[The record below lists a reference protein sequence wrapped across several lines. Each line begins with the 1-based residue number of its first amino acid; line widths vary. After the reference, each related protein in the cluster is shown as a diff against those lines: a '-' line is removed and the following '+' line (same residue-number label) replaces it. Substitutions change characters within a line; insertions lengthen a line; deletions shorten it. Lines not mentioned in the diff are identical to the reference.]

1 MRKRITAGI
10 LALALLLAFA
20 PAALAA
26 ASPLLRISA
35 PETLPAVGKTFTVTA
50 ELSDNPGMTALECTL
65 AFDAARVECT
75 GVTTGSMLR
84 GMLTAVNERYSA
96 SSAKVVAAAADAATG
111 NGTVATFTFRVLAGG
126 DANFRLTDIVFG
138 DRDLHVI
145 QMFEYY
151 LMFHCDSETV
161 TGDVREV
168 GGVFVKS
175 AETAAGKDNTGES
188 SETGAGET
196 PAAAASGTT
205 FSDVPASF
213 WGYSAIERAAGAGLA
228 GGFPDGTFRPNAAV
242 SRAQFVQMLW
252 NLAGKPKASAAAV
265 FTDVPADAWYLPA
278 LSWAVEAGCAGGVGG
293 GRFDP
298 NGSVTRQQAAAML
311 FRYAGGQSGGEALFA
326 GIYDAQYSDSAAIA
340 AWAKPAMYWAVFHEV
355 ISGVGADRIAPTAP
369 ATRAQVAAILLR
381 YLDQNTGEEE
391 A

>member
-1 MRKRITAGI
+1 MKKRITAGI

-26 ASPLLRISA
+26 TSPLLRVSA
-35 PETLPAVGKTFTVTA
+35 PEELPAVGKTFTVTA

-75 GVTTGSMLR
+75 GVSTGSVLG
-84 GMLTAVNERYSA
+84 GMLTATNESYSA
-96 SSAKVVAAAADAATG
+96 NSAKVVAASASAVTG
-111 NGTVATFTFRVLAGG
+111 GGTVAAFTFRVLSGG

-138 DRDLHVI
+138 DSDCNEISCR
-145 QMFEYY
+145 
-151 LMFHCDSETV
+151 T
-161 TGDVREV
+161 
-168 GGVFVKS
+168 
-175 AETAAGKDNTGES
+175 ETAAGKDNTGES
-188 SETGAGET
+188 NESGTTAAPTTPAET
-196 PAAAASGTT
+196 PAATT

-213 WGYSAIERAAGAGLA
+213 WGYSAIERAASTGLA

-252 NLAGKPKASAAAV
+252 NMAGKPEAASTAS
-265 FTDVPADAWYLPA
+265 FTDVPTDAWYLPA
-278 LSWAVEAGCAGGVGG
+278 LSWAVETGCAGGVGG
-293 GRFDP
+293 GRFSP
-298 NGSVTRQQAAAML
+298 NGSVTRQQAMAML
-311 FRYAGGQSGGEALFA
+311 FRYAGGQSGGEALFTSV
-326 GIYDAQYSDSAAIA
+326 YDAQFADSAAIA
-340 AWAKPAMYWAVFHEV
+340 AWAKPAVYWAVFHEV

>member
-1 MRKRITAGI
+1 MKKRITAGI

-26 ASPLLRISA
+26 TSPLLRVSA
-35 PETLPAVGKTFTVTA
+35 PEEFPAVGKTFTVTA
-50 ELSDNPGMTALECTL
+50 ELSGNPGMTALECTL

-75 GVTTGSMLR
+75 GVTTGSVLG
-84 GMLTAVNERYSA
+84 GMLTATNESYSA
-96 SSAKVVAAAADAATG
+96 SSAKVVAASASAVTG
-111 NGTVATFTFRVLAGG
+111 NGTVATFTFRVLSDG

-138 DRDLHVI
+138 DRDCEEI
-145 QMFEYY
+145 A
-151 LMFHCDSETV
+151 CRT
-161 TGDVREV
+161 
-168 GGVFVKS
+168 
-175 AETAAGKDNTGES
+175 ETAAGRDNTGES

-213 WGYSAIERAAGAGLA
+213 WGYSAIERAAGVGLA

-278 LSWAVEAGCAGGVGG
+278 LSWA
-293 GRFDP
+293 R
-298 NGSVTRQQAAAML
+298 QAAP
-311 FRYAGGQSGGEALFA
+311 
-326 GIYDAQYSDSAAIA
+326 A
-340 AWAKPAMYWAVFHEV
+340 AWAAVGSTRTAASRASRRRRCSSATRAGSRAARRCSPASMTRS
-355 ISGVGADRIAPTAP
+355 IPTAP
-369 ATRAQVAAILLR
+369 PLLPGQSPR
-381 YLDQNTGEEE
+381 CIGQYFMK
-391 A
+391 

>member
-1 MRKRITAGI
+1 MKKRITAGI

-26 ASPLLRISA
+26 TSPLLRVSA
-35 PETLPAVGKTFTVTA
+35 PEEFPAVGKTFTVTA
-50 ELSDNPGMTALECTL
+50 ELSGNPGMTALECTL

-75 GVTTGSMLR
+75 GVTTGSVLG
-84 GMLTAVNERYSA
+84 GMLTATNESYSA
-96 SSAKVVAAAADAATG
+96 NSAKVVAASASAVTG
-111 NGTVATFTFRVLAGG
+111 NGTVATFTFRVLSDG

-138 DRDLHVI
+138 DSDCEEIACR
-145 QMFEYY
+145 
-151 LMFHCDSETV
+151 T
-161 TGDVREV
+161 
-168 GGVFVKS
+168 
-175 AETAAGKDNTGES
+175 ETAAGRDNTGES

-213 WGYSAIERAAGAGLA
+213 WGYSAIERAAGVGLA

-311 FRYAGGQSGGEALFA
+311 FRYAGGQSGGEALFT

>member
-26 ASPLLRISA
+26 TSPLLRVSA
-35 PETLPAVGKTFTVTA
+35 PEELPAVGKTFTVTA
-50 ELSDNPGMTALECTL
+50 ELSGNPGMTALECTL

-75 GVTTGSMLR
+75 GVTTGSVLS
-84 GMLTAVNERYSA
+84 GMLTAVNENYSA
-96 SSAKVVAAAADAATG
+96 NSAKVVAAAASAVTG
-111 NGTVATFTFRVLAGG
+111 NGTVATFTFRVLASG

-138 DRDLHVI
+138 DSDCEEIACR
-145 QMFEYY
+145 
-151 LMFHCDSETV
+151 T
-161 TGDVREV
+161 
-168 GGVFVKS
+168 
-175 AETAAGKDNTGES
+175 ETAAGKDNTGES
-188 SETGAGET
+188 NESGAT
-196 PAAAASGTT
+196 AAPTAPADESTSGTT

-213 WGYSAIERAAGAGLA
+213 WGYSAIERAASVGLA

-252 NLAGKPKASAAAV
+252 NMAGKPAATATAS

-298 NGSVTRQQAAAML
+298 NGSVTRQQAMAML
-311 FRYAGGQSGGEALFA
+311 FRYAGGQSGGEALFT
-326 GIYDAQYSDSAAIA
+326 GVYDAQFADSAAIA
-340 AWAKPAMYWAVFHEV
+340 AWAKPAVYWAVFHEV

-381 YLDQNTGEEE
+381 YLDQNTGEEV

>member
-75 GVTTGSMLR
+75 GVATGGVLG

-138 DRDLHVI
+138 DRD
-145 QMFEYY
+145 
-151 LMFHCDSETV
+151 CSEIVCRT
-161 TGDVREV
+161 
-168 GGVFVKS
+168 
-175 AETAAGKDNTGES
+175 ETASGKDNTGES
-188 SETGAGET
+188 SETGAGEPPT
-196 PAAAASGTT
+196 AAASGTT

-213 WGYSAIERAAGAGLA
+213 WGYSAIERAAGVGLA

-311 FRYAGGQSGGEALFA
+311 FRYAGGQSGGEALFT